1 MVSFL
6 LCLLP
11 ALLATTNAQTSPPIK
26 EPVDGAIDTFQPIN
40 TPSPALPNVTME
52 LNMLH
57 PERLISQAQTV
68 TCQACYGS
76 ADSCQ
81 PPAGTCTVDTAK
93 GGCFTVAEDIKLVGE
108 TKSTNLS
115 KGCVRDFSAFIKGPV
130 TVTLGNGK
138 YIRVNIA
145 QCNTDKCNSAVLAVP
160 EENTTKN
167 GLQCPT
173 CFALNTNPCDS
184 QDTPCTGDE
193 NYCISFAGN
202 LVKGSPPVI
211 STFVAKGCATESVK
225 GIKYGEI
232 MSSAVYGFMFTEAT
246 SKPATP
252 SGASP
257 ALGKFSFAL
266 YLPGLTGLLL
276 VKLLS

>member
-1 MVSFL
+1 
-6 LCLLP
+6 
-11 ALLATTNAQTSPPIK
+11 IK
-26 EPVDGAIDTFQPIN
+26 EPVDGAIDTFQPS
-40 TPSPALPNVTME
+40 TPPSPALPSVPME

-68 TCQACYGS
+68 TCKKCSGS
-76 ADSCQ
+76 ADSSCQ

-93 GGCFTVAEDIKLVGE
+93 GGCVTVADENTLATADG
-108 TKSTNLS
+108 TKSTSVS
-115 KGCVRDFSAFIKGPV
+115 KGCVGDFSPFIKGPV
-130 TVTLGNGK
+130 TATLGNGK
-138 YIRVNIA
+138 YIRVNTS
-145 QCNTDKCNSAVLAVP
+145 QCSTDDCNSAVLAVP
-160 EENTTKN
+160 KENTTKN

-184 QDTPCTGDE
+184 QDTPCTGNE
-193 NYCISFAGN
+193 NYCISFAGY
-202 LVKGSPPVI
+202 LVTVI

-225 GIKYGEI
+225 GIKSGDSL
-232 MSSAVYGFMFTEAT
+232 SSAVYGFAFTEAT
-246 SKPATP
+246 SSPAP

>member
-11 ALLATTNAQTSPPIK
+11 ALLATTNAQTTPP
-26 EPVDGAIDTFQPIN
+26 
-40 TPSPALPNVTME
+40 
-52 LNMLH
+52 
-57 PERLISQAQTV
+57 QTV
-68 TCQACYGS
+68 TCQACSGS

-81 PPAGTCTVDTAK
+81 PPAGICTVDTAK

-138 YIRVNIA
+138 YVRVNIT

-160 EENTTKN
+160 KENTTKN

-202 LVKGSPPVI
+202 LVKGSPLEI

-225 GIKYGEI
+225 GIKSGD
-232 MSSAVYGFMFTEAT
+232 SLVSAVYGFAFTEAT
-246 SKPATP
+246 SKPAEKTP
-252 SGASP
+252 TPQETTPATTKTTPATTDGASP